1 MYMEKLVARSKPIPR
16 VLVETAG
23 KNAQSG
29 RFLDNG
35 RPTIWLR
42 CRSWRSDC
50 DQKNGDVDLATS
62 LSSRSLE
69 TLNVATRT
77 SDNPRAC
84 GLVNTEGS
92 TVGRQS
98 YGVDLASFENLAQ
111 AESLG
116 LNEQAHVSNLLSRHD
131 SSNN

>member
-16 VLVETAG
+16 ILVETAG

-29 RFLDNG
+29 SFLDNG

-77 SDNPRAC
+77 SDN
-84 GLVNTEGS
+84 
-92 TVGRQS
+92 
-98 YGVDLASFENLAQ
+98 
-111 AESLG
+111 
-116 LNEQAHVSNLLSRHD
+116 HVHAA
-131 SSNN
+131 